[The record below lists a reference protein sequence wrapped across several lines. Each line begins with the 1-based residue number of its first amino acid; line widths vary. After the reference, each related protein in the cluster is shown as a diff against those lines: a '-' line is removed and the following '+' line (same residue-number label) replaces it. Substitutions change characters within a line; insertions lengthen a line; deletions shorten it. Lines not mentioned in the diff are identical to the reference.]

1 MNKYLFANFMV
12 LIVMASFLL
21 TSCDNNDDIGSGN
34 NDSEMVSVKHTATG
48 TVDTYHV
55 IRADYVDYSTGY
67 NVPDTDYWTPGTN
80 EMSFRAAFS
89 EDKDALTG
97 WYFQFYIEKYKDTA
111 DGSIKEYTGLA
122 DLHVGTHL
130 VISSRNLFYYLEGG
144 SGNINDVVYGAS
156 DPHGDVIV
164 KSIIGKNI
172 TLELVNFS
180 FKGYGSEYDTIING
194 VIEYIPD

>member
-12 LIVMASFLL
+12 LIVMASSLL
-21 TSCDNNDDIGSGN
+21 TSCDNDDIGSGN
-34 NDSEMVSVKHTATG
+34 NDSEMVSVKYAATG
-48 TVDTYHV
+48 AINTYHV
-55 IRADYVDYSTGY
+55 IRANYVDYSAGH
-67 NVPDTDYWTPGTN
+67 NVPDTDYWIPGTN
-80 EMSFRAAFS
+80 EMSFSAAFS

-130 VISSRNLFYYLEGG
+130 VISSRNLFYCLEGG
-144 SGNINDVVYGAS
+144 NIDDAVYGAS

-180 FKGYGSEYDTIING
+180 FKRYGSEYDTIING

>member
-1 MNKYLFANFMV
+1 MV
-12 LIVMASFLL
+12 LIVMASSLL
-21 TSCDNNDDIGSGN
+21 TSCDNDDIGSGN
-34 NDSEMVSVKHTATG
+34 NDSEMVSVKYAATG
-48 TVDTYHV
+48 AINTYHV
-55 IRADYVDYSTGY
+55 IRANYVDYSAGH
-67 NVPDTDYWTPGTN
+67 NVPDTDYWIPGTN
-80 EMSFRAAFS
+80 EMSFSAAFS

-130 VISSRNLFYYLEGG
+130 VISSRNLFYHLEDG
-144 SGNINDVVYGAS
+144 SGNIDDVVYGAS

-180 FKGYGSEYDTIING
+180 FKRYGSEYDTIING
-194 VIEYIPD
+194 VIKYIPD